1 MGDAS
6 QASLKSSPQRHTSP
20 DTPDPQSVPPQNER
34 EDQIDDLLKRVS
46 VLYSHSVEPA
56 PKDFPL
62 ESCVVCHSFDALLL
76 LLEDDQVDELWF
88 DETVSAHES
97 SYILGWARIF
107 RPDLHAQKLQR
118 HRFAN

>member
-6 QASLKSSPQRHTSP
+6 QASLKSLIHER
-20 DTPDPQSVPPQNER
+20 TPFDSEDPESTPLNDEQDE
-34 EDQIDDLLKRVS
+34 QIEDLLNRVS
-46 VLYSHSVEPA
+46 VLYSHSTEPA
-56 PKDFPL
+56 PKDFPQ
-62 ESCVVCHSFDALLL
+62 EACVVCQSFDALLL

-88 DETVSAHES
+88 DETVSPHEC

-107 RPDLHAQKLQR
+107 RPDLSAQKLQR